1 MSMMK
6 NSEKNELNII
16 HDFNGIYDKKNMKK
30 KKKKTRKI
38 KERPYKMMIKA
49 KEKEETSR

>member
-16 HDFNGIYDKKNMKK
+16 HDFNGIYGKKNMKK
-30 KKKKTRKI
+30 KKKKNERLKNVLI
-38 KERPYKMMIKA
+38 KWW
-49 KEKEETSR
+49 